1 VLGLNIG
8 DVEGLVGGDGPVL
21 VELVGELG
29 LGGGLGAELSRVVHG
44 GLVGEHVLATGDDA
58 GGVALESLGGLLGV
72 DEVPSELVSVLEL
85 LLIVGND
92 ATGLSELVGVVVAE
106 PVLVALV
113 LLDSHDF
120 AGLEVLGVVLSGE
133 ADEDVLL
140 SVVETDVD
148 GDVGVAHGEDV
159 LLVLPLGISRELK
172 LRLVSKLIDK
182 ISH

>member
-1 VLGLNIG
+1 MLGLNIG

-92 ATGLSELVGVVVAE
+92 ATGLSELVRVVVAE

-159 LLVLPLGISRELK
+159 LLVLTLGISRELK